1 MYESR
6 SFDAQ
11 LFSQWGRIEWWSPP
25 PAAPARPTGS
35 SGEPRLEFF
44 VRSGNTEDPGKE
56 WSRWF
61 GPYSQ
66 SGASVGAPAARFAQ
80 WKAVIH
86 DGRPGDG
93 IEWVS
98 LAYLPRNVPPVI
110 DGIAV
115 QDANVRVQGSNPMQ
129 GGQPVSVNLKMP
141 PAANV
146 TGVVI
151 SQSVSS
157 QKFEQPPQGFAQRG
171 YQSVLWTAHDDND
184 DELRFGLFYRAE
196 NETQWKLLKEKL
208 DQKFYSLDATALPD
222 GAYYLRIVA
231 TDGPSNP
238 PGVTLSTTRD
248 SERFVIDNTPPVI
261 EKLEV
266 SAGTRCGRNCVEAM
280 AVTFVARDATS
291 SIERAQYSVDG
302 GDWILVA
309 PAGNIS
315 DALEERYEFSLAGLA
330 PGEHTVA
337 VRAYDHFD
345 NVGSAKTTIN
355 ISGAKP

>member
-1 MYESR
+1 
-6 SFDAQ
+6 
-11 LFSQWGRIEWWSPP
+11 
-25 PAAPARPTGS
+25 
-35 SGEPRLEFF
+35 
-44 VRSGNTEDPGKE
+44 VRTGNTEDPGKE

-110 DGIAV
+110 DGIAI
-115 QDANVRVQGSNPMQ
+115 QEANVRVQGGSPAQ
-129 GGQPVSVNLKMP
+129 VGQPASVTLKAP
-141 PAANV
+141 PAANP

-151 SQSVSS
+151 SQSASS
-157 QKFEQPPQGFAQRG
+157 QKFEQPPQGFVQRG
-171 YQSVLWTAHDDND
+171 YQSVLWSAHDDND
-184 DELRFGLFYRAE
+184 DELRFAVFYRGE
-196 NETQWKLLKEKL
+196 NETQWKLLKDKL
-208 DQKFYSLDATALPD
+208 DQKFYSWDATALPD

-231 TDGPSNP
+231 SDSPSNP
-238 PGVTLSTTRD
+238 PAVTLSTTRD

-261 EKLEV
+261 EKLIAAA
-266 SAGTRCGRNCVEAM
+266 STYCGTACVDFV

-291 SIERAQYSVDG
+291 SIERAQFSVDG

-309 PAGNIS
+309 PVGNIS
-315 DALEERYEFSLAGLA
+315 DALEEHYSFSIAAGLA
-330 PGEHTVA
+330 PGEHTIA

-345 NVGSAKTTIN
+345 NVGSGKTTMN
-355 ISGAKP
+355 ISAAKP